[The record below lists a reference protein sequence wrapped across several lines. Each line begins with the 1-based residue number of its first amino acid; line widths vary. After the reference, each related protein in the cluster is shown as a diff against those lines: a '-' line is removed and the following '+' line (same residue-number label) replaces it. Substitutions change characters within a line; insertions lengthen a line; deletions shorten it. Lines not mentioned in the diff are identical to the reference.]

1 MKKFKLKKSL
11 NLKID
16 FVSKKSLKSLVIKS
30 IHLQTGKP
38 GVKAV
43 ILYTHDESAVGS
55 SVVTMQVD
63 QETFMNVI
71 KNSQTRF
78 LDAKPLRFIQDN
90 GFFDLLEGDS
100 TAFSFA
106 TSSGMADCDC
116 KCSRR
121 ATTTTTTTTTTTP
134 KPIIITTSRP
144 ITTPRFDPVSIS
156 FFCLYSL
163 RDSLFADP
171 SIKFLLSGLTVNIS
185 KSSLTDTR

>member
-1 MKKFKLKKSL
+1 M
-11 NLKID
+11 
-16 FVSKKSLKSLVIKS
+16 
-30 IHLQTGKP
+30 
-38 GVKAV
+38 

-71 KNSQTRF
+71 KSSQTKV

-121 ATTTTTTTTTTTP
+121 ATTTTTTTTTTP
-134 KPIIITTSRP
+134 KPIITTSRP
-144 ITTPRFDPVSIS
+144 TTTARVDPVSTFFVFPHFVI
-156 FFCLYSL
+156 FFC
-163 RDSLFADP
+163 SLFTDP
-171 SIKFLLSGLTVNIS
+171 SIKLFVIRVNCKI
-185 KSSLTDTR
+185 